1 MPEAT
6 KKMQYFA
13 SDGPGFV
20 PSHHILFPIQV
31 LTQVNLQVS
40 GRVLHLAMLL
50 ATLLVLI

>member
-1 MPEAT
+1 MPEAM

-31 LTQVNLQVS
+31 LTKVNLLVS
-40 GRVLHLAMLL
+40 SRVLYLAMLL
-50 ATLLVLI
+50 AMLLVLI